1 MMNGQAV
8 KSTKLFVFERSC
20 LGPCLGIVLMLAFS
34 KVLVFFQVKFYPL
47 PDSKAVVIW
56 FSSLFIISEKFEN
69 KESLISDV
77 LQMIDT
83 E

>member
-20 LGPCLGIVLMLAFS
+20 LGPRLGIVLMLAFS

-47 PDSKAVVIW
+47 PDSKAVIW